1 LTVFRAFKFGVVV
14 LALAVLAMLS
24 AIVTMHF
31 AIHGAELTVPS
42 FEGLTV
48 AEATEKAASLGLNV
62 TVDNHFYS
70 VAIPAGR
77 ILNQSPAAGTIV
89 RREWQVRLTE
99 SVGPQRVAIPNLTGS
114 NQRLA
119 SIQVRRLGL
128 EVGPTAEMPYAYAPA
143 DTVIAQNP
151 GPDASGVERP
161 LISLLVAAPPAEIS
175 GGMVMPDFAGQAF
188 QAAAAAIARAG
199 LKLEPVKMV
208 PAGIPAVGGATDTQ
222 PPQPPVAPGTVTSQN
237 PPAGHRVD
245 ASTPIELTVAQ

>member
-1 LTVFRAFKFGVVV
+1 V

-31 AIHGAELTVPS
+31 AIHGAEVTVPS
-42 FEGLTV
+42 FKGLTV
-48 AEATEKAASLGLNV
+48 AEATEKAASLGLDV
-62 TVDNHFYS
+62 AVDNHFYS
-70 VAIPAGR
+70 VEIPAGR
-77 ILNQSPAAGTIV
+77 ILSQSPGTGTIV

-151 GPDASGVERP
+151 APDAAGVERP
-161 LISLLVAAPPAEIS
+161 LISLLVAAPPIEVS
-175 GGMVMPDFAGQAF
+175 GGMVMPDFTGQSF
-188 QAAAAAIARAG
+188 QATAAAIAHAR
-199 LKLEPVKMV
+199 LKLDPVKTV
-208 PAGIPAVGGATDTQ
+208 PVGVPPVGSATDTQ
-222 PPQPPVAPGTVTSQN
+222 SPQPPLPPGTVMSQN
-237 PPAGHRVD
+237 PPAGHMVD